1 MSSKPLVKFEKIA
14 EEHPYFLDPEEYPNW
29 REQFGNDHPLVFD
42 IGFGNGNFLLDMAVR
57 HPEWNFIGMDFY
69 HKGIRRLFMRLD
81 RHQLTNIRIVYGDA
95 REKVPFLFREGEL
108 SDVYINFPDPWP
120 KKRHHKRRLV
130 KPDMVRS
137 LTGKLQA
144 EGRLRVA
151 TDFEPYAMEILEI
164 LSAEPGLRNVHPAPG
179 YTHQR
184 EDTPRSKYEKNFLKA
199 GKTIYYFDF
208 IKPHPAGH

>member
-14 EEHPYFLDPEEYPNW
+14 EEHPFFLDPEEYPHW
-29 REQFGNDHPLVFD
+29 REHFGNTHPIVFE

-57 HPEWNFIGMDFY
+57 HPDLNFVGMDFY
-69 HKGIRRLFMRLD
+69 HKGIRRLFMRID
-81 RHQLTNIRIVYGDA
+81 RHRLTNIRIVYGDA

-108 SDVYINFPDPWP
+108 SDIYINFPDPWP

-130 KPDMVRS
+130 KPQMVRTLS
-137 LTGKLQA
+137 EKLQL

-151 TDFEPYAMEILEI
+151 TDHEPYAMEILDI
-164 LSAEPGLRNVHPAPG
+164 LTAESGLRNLNGPPG
-179 YTHQR
+179 YSTQR
-184 EDTPRSKYEKNFLKA
+184 EDTPRSKYEKNFLNE

-208 IKPHPAGH
+208 IKPLPACR